1 MGTLLCAMVLASLL
15 FIGGVELNPGPVDNT
30 VQALCS
36 GCDRTHV
43 AGGITTAVVTSRS
56 TLLRVENGTSTDVDR
71 RDFEC

>member
-1 MGTLLCAMVLASLL
+1 MCN
-15 FIGGVELNPGPVDNT
+15 GVSIATGYRRVQLNPGPVDNT

-56 TLLRVENGTSTDVDR
+56 KLLRVENGTATDVDQK

>member
-1 MGTLLCAMVLASLL
+1 MCNGVSIAT
-15 FIGGVELNPGPVDNT
+15 GYRRVELNPGPVDNT

-56 TLLRVENGTSTDVDR
+56 KFLRVENGTATDVDQ